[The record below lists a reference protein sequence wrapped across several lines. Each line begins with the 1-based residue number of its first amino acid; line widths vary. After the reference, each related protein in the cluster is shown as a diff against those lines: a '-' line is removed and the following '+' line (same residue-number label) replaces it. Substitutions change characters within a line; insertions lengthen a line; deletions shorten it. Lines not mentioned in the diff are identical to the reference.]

1 MNMTRDKIRNNGVE
15 AAMKEAGSHD
25 FSLTYNDQNG
35 LAEELD
41 TGMNDP

>member
-1 MNMTRDKIRNNGVE
+1 
-15 AAMKEAGSHD
+15 MKKAGSHD
-25 FSLTYNDQNG
+25 LSLTYSDQDG